1 MFNENSVTN
10 ILNDDFYIT
19 FIFNRNNRFLF
30 CNYQVTGEC
39 INIFHQG
46 KRKSNMSKISITLDN
61 NAFFLVEVLVIF
73 RVFMRKQRDHLKLSY
88 LAIFLIVILLLK
100 FKIEDGFPFSFTSLQ
115 KCSTNEFFNVGTIT
129 SHHYVQ
135 HITLHQNLVY
145 LAITNLKYKDYNN
158 FYQFVLL
165 LSGDVSLN
173 PGPLQI
179 SPTVNFNIWEPLNKK
194 GLHFLHINISSL
206 LPKIDE
212 LKCIASK
219 TNAAIIGITESKLDH
234 TVPDLKVNLPGYDI
248 L

>member
-1 MFNENSVTN
+1 M
-10 ILNDDFYIT
+10 
-19 FIFNRNNRFLF
+19 
-30 CNYQVTGEC
+30 
-39 INIFHQG
+39 
-46 KRKSNMSKISITLDN
+46 
-61 NAFFLVEVLVIF
+61 
-73 RVFMRKQRDHLKLSY
+73 
-88 LAIFLIVILLLK
+88 
-100 FKIEDGFPFSFTSLQ
+100 
-115 KCSTNEFFNVGTIT
+115 
-129 SHHYVQ
+129 
-135 HITLHQNLVY
+135 HQNLVC

-194 GLHFLHINISSL
+194 GLHFLHINISSSL

-219 TNAAIIGITESKLDH
+219 TNTAIIGITESKLDH